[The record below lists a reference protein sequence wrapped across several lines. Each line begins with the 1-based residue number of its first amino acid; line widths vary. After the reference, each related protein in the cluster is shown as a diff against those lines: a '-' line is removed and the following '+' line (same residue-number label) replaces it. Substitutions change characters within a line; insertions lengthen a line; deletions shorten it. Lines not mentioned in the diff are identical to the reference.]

1 MRHRTTHDGERSQEE
16 DRPML
21 ALAAETITITT
32 AVVGAGWGLVRI
44 GMGLQRA
51 RDRAERIE
59 AELQRRSNLQ
69 QVHP

>member
-1 MRHRTTHDGERSQEE
+1 
-16 DRPML
+16 ML
-21 ALAAETITITT
+21 ALTAETITITT